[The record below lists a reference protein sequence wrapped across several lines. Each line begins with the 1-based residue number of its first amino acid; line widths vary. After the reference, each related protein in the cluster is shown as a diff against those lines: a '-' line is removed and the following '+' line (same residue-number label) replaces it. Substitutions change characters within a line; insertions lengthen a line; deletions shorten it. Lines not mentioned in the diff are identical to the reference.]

1 MICYWWLNKIQA
13 VNHVSLKMN
22 KQLILSQGSSALRPD
37 HHFYSIKTA
46 ISKNNMYNFIKIQK
60 LFAKHRVLG
69 LVQKGT
75 FSLFAKFMRFC
86 TFFPLV
92 PFNHFHFFTLIIT
105 GPPSLPQRGVPGSFQ
120 CQSVSVSIHLFKVG
134 QKNHFRLVF
143 LCWIEAAPSRRSLPA
158 TIGSGSGLPPPG
170 STGAWR
176 GPSYSPLWSRGPA
189 CTAAQTE
196 KTHNEKTGVRGGNP

>member
-1 MICYWWLNKIQA
+1 
-13 VNHVSLKMN
+13 
-22 KQLILSQGSSALRPD
+22 
-37 HHFYSIKTA
+37 
-46 ISKNNMYNFIKIQK
+46 MYNFIKIQK

-75 FSLFAKFMRFC
+75 FSLIAKFMRFC
-86 TFFPLV
+86 TFFPFV

-105 GPPSLPQRGVPGSFQ
+105 GPPSLPQRGVPGGFQ

-143 LCWIEAAPSRRSLPA
+143 LCWLEAAPSRRSLPA